1 MSTIKL
7 KNILLLL
14 LVSVTAWSNDSIN
27 RPAAPQLEYVMQLKV
42 RLGKTYTIENTQY
55 GKRTVVP
62 ITGGTFEGPLLRGT
76 ILNGGADYQLSRS
89 AGRNELEAI
98 YSIQTHDGVYI
109 HVRNRGIV
117 VNGKNASG
125 TPTTYFKAAPIFE
138 APSDSKYSW
147 LNDALFICE
156 PEFSPH
162 FKGVILNIWKIK

>member
-1 MSTIKL
+1 MRQL
-7 KNILLLL
+7 LFILTLLIA
-14 LVSVTAWSNDSIN
+14 SSIA
-27 RPAAPQLEYVMQLKV
+27 RAQEIAAPQLEYVMQLKV
-42 RLGKTYTIENTQY
+42 RLGETYTVGNTQH

-62 ITGGTFEGPLLRGT
+62 ITGGTFEGPRLHGT
-76 ILNGGADYQLSRS
+76 ILNGGADYQLSPS

-117 VNGKNASG
+117 VNGKDTSG
-125 TPTTYFKAAPIFE
+125 KPTTYFKAAPVFE
-138 APSDSKYSW
+138 APTDSKYSW

-156 PEFSPH
+156 PAFSPH

>member
-1 MSTIKL
+1 MRQL
-7 KNILLLL
+7 LFILTLLIA
-14 LVSVTAWSNDSIN
+14 SSIA
-27 RPAAPQLEYVMQLKV
+27 RAQEIPAPQLEYVMQLKV
-42 RLGKTYTIENTQY
+42 RLGETYTVGNTQH

-62 ITGGTFEGPLLRGT
+62 ITGGTFEGPRLHGT
-76 ILNGGADYQLSRS
+76 ILNGGADYQLSPS

-117 VNGKNASG
+117 VNGKDSSG
-125 TPTTYFKAAPIFE
+125 KPTTYFKAAPVFE

-156 PEFSPH
+156 PTFSPH

>member
-1 MSTIKL
+1 MSTIKF
-7 KNILLLL
+7 KTILLLL
-14 LVSVTAWSNDSIN
+14 LVSVTAWSDDSIPH
-27 RPAAPQLEYVMQLKV
+27 PAAPQLEYVMQLKV
-42 RLGKTYTIENTQY
+42 RLGETYTIENTQH
-55 GKRTVVP
+55 GKRTIVP

-117 VNGKNASG
+117 VNGKDSSG

-156 PEFSPH
+156 PEFSPN